1 MKTIKCFMKSRA
13 LILATSAMLLVQV
26 FSCKKDS
33 TPAPAPPVVTDQSFA
48 QNFNS
53 MDSVLSQGWV
63 LRNLSDTIPYDTTDG
78 SGGPGQGWSVE
89 SETSNGEVP
98 YEGSGLLYDSYLAA
112 TDFDGNISDWLI
124 SPKLYLQNGDK
135 ISFYT
140 LSHGSVGYGAN
151 GSYGDRL
158 QLRLNVFNTSDSI
171 GTTSTDV
178 GNFTKPLLDINPLY
192 KVSPP
197 GDYPSTWTKYEA
209 TITGLN
215 QPDSG
220 RFAIRY
226 FVEVKGGANGDEIA
240 VDNLEFKSAGH

>member
-1 MKTIKCFMKSRA
+1 MKSISTVINTKNLFLLLA
-13 LILATSAMLLVQV
+13 VSLITQQA
-26 FSCKKDS
+26 CKKDDDK
-33 TPAPAPPVVTDQSFA
+33 PVPPVVVANQTFSQGFESTDSL
-48 QNFNS
+48 N
-53 MDSVLSQGWV
+53 SQGWIF
-63 LRNLSDTIPYDTTDG
+63 RNLSDTIPFDTADG
-78 SGGPGQGWSVE
+78 SGGPGIGWAVE

-98 YEGSGLLYDSYLAA
+98 YEGSGLLYGSYLAA

-124 SPKLYLQNGDK
+124 SPKLFLQNGDK

-140 LSHGSVGYGAN
+140 LSHGSVGYGAS
-151 GSYGDRL
+151 GSFPDRL

-178 GNFTKPLLDINPLY
+178 GNFTKPLLDINPVY

-220 RFAIRY
+220 RFALRY
-226 FVEVKGGANGDEIA
+226 FVELHGGANGDELA
-240 VDNLEFKSAGH
+240 VDKLEFTSAGQ

>member
-1 MKTIKCFMKSRA
+1 MKTTKYFIAARPI
-13 LILATSAMLLVQV
+13 ILASFAMLLVQV

-33 TPAPAPPVVTDQSFA
+33 TPPPPPPVVTDQSFT
-48 QNFNS
+48 QGFES
-53 MDSVLSQGWV
+53 MSDLVSQGWV
-63 LRNLSDTIPYDTTDG
+63 LRNISDTLPYDPSDG
-78 SGGPGQGWSVE
+78 SGGPGLGWSVE
-89 SETSNGEVP
+89 SETSNGEAP
-98 YEGSGLLYDSYLAA
+98 YEGSGLLYDSYQAG
-112 TDFDGNISDWLI
+112 TDYSGNISDWLI

-140 LSHGSVGYGAN
+140 LSHGSVGYGAD

-158 QLRLNVFNTSDSI
+158 QVRLNVFNTSDSI
-171 GTTSTDV
+171 GTSSSAV
-178 GNFTKPLLDINPLY
+178 GHFTMPLLDINPLY

-209 TITGLN
+209 TVSGLN

-226 FVEVKGGANGDEIA
+226 FVELNGGANGDEIA
-240 VDNLEFKSAGH
+240 VDKLEFKSAGH